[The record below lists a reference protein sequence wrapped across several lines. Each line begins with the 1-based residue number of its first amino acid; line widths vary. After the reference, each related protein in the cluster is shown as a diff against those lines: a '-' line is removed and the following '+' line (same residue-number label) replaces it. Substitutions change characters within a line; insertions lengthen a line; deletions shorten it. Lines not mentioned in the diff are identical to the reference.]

1 MFAFFAYYVNLD
13 IYFTQIKHIFQVKMQ
28 KNHKIGY
35 RKITIYNLFIFV
47 IKLPKYPAINMLCL
61 GHYRNPNIF
70 EM

>member
-1 MFAFFAYYVNLD
+1 
-13 IYFTQIKHIFQVKMQ
+13 MQ

-47 IKLPKYPAINMLCL
+47 IKLPKYTAINMLYL

>member
-1 MFAFFAYYVNLD
+1 
-13 IYFTQIKHIFQVKMQ
+13 MQ

-47 IKLPKYPAINMLCL
+47 IKLPKYTAINILCL
-61 GHYRNPNIF
+61 GYYRNPNIF

>member
-1 MFAFFAYYVNLD
+1 MSAKLADYVNLH
-13 IYFTQIKHIFQVKMQ
+13 IHFTQIKLVFQVKMQ